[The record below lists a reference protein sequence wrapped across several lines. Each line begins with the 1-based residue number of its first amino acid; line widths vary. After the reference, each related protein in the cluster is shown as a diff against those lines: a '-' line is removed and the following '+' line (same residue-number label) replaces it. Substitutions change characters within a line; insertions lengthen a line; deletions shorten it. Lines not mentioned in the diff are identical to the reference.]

1 MIDWLV
7 FLFTGGFAGGIFAF
21 VFSLFKVGPGK
32 PEFSFGKAV
41 FFSLVAAWSLP
52 FLFVEF
58 HTRRNAPQLKQAI
71 SEYFE
76 SNECPLY
83 GTIAYFKVVYAN
95 DKNAFV
101 YLVAKEPQDWGGTD
115 KPLLKLKLQ
124 KMPTSAKN
132 AKIAWHVVKEEVMR
146 SDRLQKDS
154 IVWPPY
160 Q

>member
-7 FLFTGGFAGGIFAF
+7 FLFTGGFAGAVFAF

-41 FFSLVAAWSLP
+41 LFSLLAAWSAP

-58 HTRRNAPQLKQAI
+58 QTRRTGHQFKAVI
-71 SEYFE
+71 HEYFE
-76 SNECPLY
+76 SNDCPLY
-83 GTIAYFKVVYAN
+83 GSIAYFKVLYAN
-95 DKNAFV
+95 DSTAYV

-115 KPLLKLKLQ
+115 KPLMKLKIQ
-124 KMPTSAKN
+124 KIPSETQKSKMT
-132 AKIAWHVVKEEVMR
+132 WHIVKDDVLR